1 VETRGPFQQ
10 SQVVDMK
17 GIGLAVAS
25 AAAMLLGGGSAFAA
39 DLSTMPTKA
48 PVLQSADTTCTSI
61 LDFFTTACQVAGYGV
76 RFYGTIDIGGGYQT
90 NGAPFDKLYGPG
102 LDYFPGKAN
111 QGGKWLLSPNAL
123 TASNVGL
130 QVKES
135 LGSGWSFIGQYEFAF
150 DPYSLDPANGVGSV
164 HENLGLP
171 LAQQT
176 SSGDSSSQGRFYNSL
191 AFAGVSNNTWGTLT
205 FGRQNELTRDA
216 VTAYDPM
223 GGSYAF
229 SLIGYFGAT
238 GGAGVTETAKGTTS
252 VKYRVDWGNYRLGL
266 FGQFGGYD
274 LGNASQG
281 AFQGSLGA
289 DFNVGPGQLSVDA
302 IGSYTKDAINEALSG
317 GVSALGVVNPLTPQ
331 TLTATLSDNTSAMI
345 VAKYTLDRLKLYAG
359 YEWMQFA
366 NPSDPDTT
374 SFYDTAGYL
383 ICAGCTAFN
392 GTTISTTTYNKDKV
406 LQVVW
411 AGARY
416 SLTQSVDL
424 VGAYYHYDQ
433 NAFATG
439 ASVTNCAITSVANSS
454 CAGTQDVGS
463 FLIDWKLAPKW
474 DTYIGTMYT
483 KLNGGLA
490 SGYLANNN
498 WETTAGVRFRW

>member
-1 VETRGPFQQ
+1 
-10 SQVVDMK
+10 MK
-17 GIGLAVAS
+17 GIGIAAAS
-25 AAAMLLGGGSAFAA
+25 AAAVLLGAGGAFAA
-39 DLSTMPTKA
+39 DLGTMPTKA
-48 PVLQSADTTCTSI
+48 PVLNAGGTTCTSI
-61 LDFFTTACQVAGYGV
+61 LDFFTTACQVAAYGV

-102 LDYFPGKAN
+102 LDYFPSKAN
-111 QGGKWLLSPNAL
+111 KGGKWLLSPNAL

-130 QVKES
+130 EVKES
-135 LGSGWSFIGQYEFAF
+135 LGGGWSFIGQYEAAF
-150 DPYSLDPANGVGSV
+150 DPYSLDLASGVGSV
-164 HENLGLP
+164 HENFGLP
-171 LAQQT
+171 LSAQT

-191 AFAGVSNNTWGTLT
+191 AFAGVSNDTWGTLT

-216 VTAYDPM
+216 VSAYDPM

-252 VKYRVDWGNYRLGL
+252 VKYRLNFGNYRLGL

-281 AFQGSLGA
+281 AFQGGLGA
-289 DFNVGPGQLSVDA
+289 DYNVGPGQLSVDA
-302 IGSYTKDAINEALSG
+302 IGSYTKDAVNETLTGGTSFNATTGILS
-317 GVSALGVVNPLTPQ
+317 VNPNTPQ
-331 TLTATLSDNTSAMI
+331 GFQATISDNTSAMI
-345 VAKYTLDRLKLYAG
+345 VAKYNLDRLKLYAG

-366 NPSDPDTT
+366 NPSDPQLS
-374 SFYDTAGYL
+374 SFIDTAGDL
-383 ICAGCTAFN
+383 VCNCAGPA
-392 GTTISTTTYNKDKV
+392 GTTMSIVNNAYNKDKI

-416 SLTQSVDL
+416 SLTQSLDV

-433 NAFATG
+433 NNYATG
-439 ASVTNCAITSVANSS
+439 ATVTNCAISPLASGN

-463 FLIDWKLAPKW
+463 FLIDWKFAPKW

-498 WETTAGVRFRW
+498 WETTAGLRFRW